1 MTIRTAANAAVLML
15 GSVLVCSKAASAAE
29 LEDYFGTYV
38 GVATVVK
45 GEPGESTNR
54 DIDMIISPY
63 KKNGFQIEWIAVSR
77 VNDRRDVPGVT
88 RQKHTV
94 LFEPNGRGCCL
105 FVEVGEYDPFRER
118 EALRPMLG
126 EPVRWA
132 VLDENGLQV
141 YSFAVLEDGDYELQ
155 IYNRRL
161 TDQGIDLLYERIEDG
176 TVKRRI
182 TGHTVRTSED

>member
-1 MTIRTAANAAVLML
+1 MRAAAKAIGLVLASM
-15 GSVLVCSKAASAAE
+15 LVCSKAASAAE

-38 GVATVVK
+38 GVATVEK
-45 GEPGESTNR
+45 GEPGESKKR

-63 KKNGFQIEWIAVSR
+63 KKNGFQIEWIAVSL
-77 VNDRRDVPGVT
+77 VNGRRDVPGVT
-88 RQKHTV
+88 RQKHKV
-94 LFEPNGRGCCL
+94 LFEPDDRGCCL
-105 FVEVGEYDPFRER
+105 FVEVGEYNPFTEN

-132 VLDENGLQV
+132 VLDSNGLQV
-141 YSFAVLEDGDYELQ
+141 YSFAILEDGDYELQ

-161 TDQGIDLLYERIEDG
+161 TDQGIDLLYERIKDG

-182 TGHTVRTSED
+182 TGRTVRTSEDR